1 MGNTIEE
8 QIKEFIRI
16 KIMEKIMS
24 RKSNIGKKAEECID
38 IDKLNNAVD
47 KIYND
52 YKGDGDEIYA
62 IKNKLFYD
70 YYLCE
75 WIA

>member
-1 MGNTIEE
+1 
-8 QIKEFIRI
+8 
-16 KIMEKIMS
+16 MS